1 MRPCAQGKH
10 GSRPPRSPFRS
21 DSRQAVDPVLGRGRC
36 VDTLPG
42 AHGVHAV
49 DALLLKVP
57 PAHGVHPASEGDARK
72 VPAVQATLLARPAA
86 V

>member
-1 MRPCAQGKH
+1 MPRLQGWQALPFTKVPAGQTAQL
-10 GSRPPRSPFRS
+10 P
-21 DSRQAVDPVLGRGRC
+21 VDALG
-36 VDTLPG
+36 TLPG